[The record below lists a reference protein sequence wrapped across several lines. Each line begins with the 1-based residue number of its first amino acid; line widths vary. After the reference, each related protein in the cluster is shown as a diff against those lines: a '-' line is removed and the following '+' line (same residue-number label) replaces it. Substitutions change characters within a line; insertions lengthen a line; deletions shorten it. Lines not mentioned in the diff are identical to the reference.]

1 MKQGFKEEAEP
12 VGESISQG
20 PEQSVCVCG
29 GEDGRMLG
37 QGRKRS
43 ENESA
48 GKLG

>member
-20 PEQSVCVCG
+20 PGQCVRVCV
-29 GEDGRMLG
+29 EEGRMLG

>member
-20 PEQSVCVCG
+20 PGQCVCG

-43 ENESA
+43 ENGSA